1 MRLGIGSYTFTW
13 AVGVPGHTPPRPLS
27 ALDLLDRAH
36 QLGVQIVQFCDNL
49 PLVLIDARDLDALE
63 DRARSLQLAIELGT
77 RGLAPQNLRANLRLA
92 VRLGSPFLRLV
103 LDSHGDEPGAEEA
116 VSRLKPFMPEFADAG
131 VKLALENHDRFPVRT
146 LAWMVEQLGADQ
158 TGICLDTVNS
168 FGALEGPEQ
177 VINVLGPYVVNVHVK
192 DFTVQRVSH
201 QMGFTVEGCA
211 AGRGRLDVP
220 WLLERLRT
228 HGRDVNAI
236 LELWTPPAASLE
248 ATIARETAWAE
259 ESIAWLR
266 KLIKD

>member
-116 VSRLKPFMPEFADAG
+116 VSRLKPFMPEFG
-131 VKLALENHDRFPVRT
+131 T
-146 LAWMVEQLGADQ
+146 
-158 TGICLDTVNS
+158 
-168 FGALEGPEQ
+168 
-177 VINVLGPYVVNVHVK
+177 
-192 DFTVQRVSH
+192 
-201 QMGFTVEGCA
+201 
-211 AGRGRLDVP
+211 
-220 WLLERLRT
+220 
-228 HGRDVNAI
+228 
-236 LELWTPPAASLE
+236 SLV
-248 ATIARETAWAE
+248 TRP
-259 ESIAWLR
+259 
-266 KLIKD
+266 